1 MPRSLLADPLFR
13 KGLKI
18 RKQVQGAARVA
29 RRLREANEY
38 TLGFEELTTKAA
50 WGIIWARP
58 GLSRKIRSFLNL
70 GILTALNQPEE
81 LRLHI
86 GVALRHGITRR
97 EIAEALLHCTVYC
110 GIPRAAEARRVM
122 CAVFEELDAKKEK
135 PVGPRRRRGK
145 K

>member
-1 MPRSLLADPLFR
+1 MPRSLFADPLFR

-18 RKQVQGAARVA
+18 RSEVQGKEKVA
-29 RRLREANEY
+29 RRMREANEY

-58 GLSRKIRSFLNL
+58 GLSRKLRSFLNL
-70 GILTALNQPEE
+70 GILTALHQPEE

-86 GVALRHGITRR
+86 GTALHHGVTRK

-110 GIPRAAEARRVM
+110 GIPRAADARRIM
-122 CAVFEELDAKKEK
+122 CSVFEELDARKPKAAPRKRSLRKK
-135 PVGPRRRRGK
+135 
-145 K
+145 